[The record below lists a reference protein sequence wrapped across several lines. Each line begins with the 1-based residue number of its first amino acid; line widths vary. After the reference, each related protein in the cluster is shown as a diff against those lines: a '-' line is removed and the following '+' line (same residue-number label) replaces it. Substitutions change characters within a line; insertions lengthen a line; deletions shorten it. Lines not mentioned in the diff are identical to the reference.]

1 MGSWFRRVWRRKIGI
16 CDALPSVMS
25 FTTSFAPFKPKSRL
39 QGCEP
44 ILTLWS
50 QLTYP
55 LRNFNKHC
63 CHVVIFCLL
72 LLRKNVRNKPPP
84 NPVRLPLIGPWSK
97 VYLSQVFL
105 LSFFDNVG
113 GACKIRTSE
122 GRSAVRVSPYRFA
135 TRDEW
140 GRARIKL
147 SQECFLL
154 FYSTRKFSHSTRH
167 LKRKT
172 VYEEFPAI

>member
-1 MGSWFRRVWRRKIGI
+1 
-16 CDALPSVMS
+16 MS
-25 FTTSFAPFKPKSRL
+25 FTTNFAPFKPKTRL

-84 NPVRLPLIGPWSK
+84 PPPLNPVRLPLLGPWSK
-97 VYLSQVFL
+97 LYLSPVFL
-105 LSFFDNVG
+105 LSFFDKVG
-113 GACKIRTSE
+113 GACKMCTPE
-122 GRSAVRVSPYRFA
+122 GRSAVRVSPYRFG

-140 GRARIKL
+140 ERVRNKL
-147 SQECFLL
+147 SQECSLL
-154 FYSTRKFSHSTRH
+154 FHSTRKFSHSTRH
-167 LKRKT
+167 LRWLPGF
-172 VYEEFPAI
+172 VLRISYSA

>member
-1 MGSWFRRVWRRKIGI
+1 
-16 CDALPSVMS
+16 MS
-25 FTTSFAPFKPKSRL
+25 FTTNFAPFKPKTRL

-84 NPVRLPLIGPWSK
+84 PPLNPVRLPLLGPWSK
-97 VYLSQVFL
+97 LYLSPVFL
-105 LSFFDNVG
+105 LSFFDKVG
-113 GACKIRTSE
+113 G
-122 GRSAVRVSPYRFA
+122 GRCVQDAHAWGEICRKSPPTVSGQETNENESGSNSPRNAFYCFIPL
-135 TRDEW
+135 ESSVIQ
-140 GRARIKL
+140 RAI
-147 SQECFLL
+147 
-154 FYSTRKFSHSTRH
+154 
-167 LKRKT
+167 
-172 VYEEFPAI
+172 

>member
-1 MGSWFRRVWRRKIGI
+1 
-16 CDALPSVMS
+16 MS

-113 GACKIRTSE
+113 GACKMRTSE
-122 GRSAVRVSPYRFA
+122 GRSAVRVSPLPF
-135 TRDEW
+135 RDKRRMRTSQDQTLPGMLSIVLFHSKVQSFNAPFKEENSLW
-140 GRARIKL
+140 RIPSYLEKK
-147 SQECFLL
+147 E
-154 FYSTRKFSHSTRH
+154 
-167 LKRKT
+167 
-172 VYEEFPAI
+172 